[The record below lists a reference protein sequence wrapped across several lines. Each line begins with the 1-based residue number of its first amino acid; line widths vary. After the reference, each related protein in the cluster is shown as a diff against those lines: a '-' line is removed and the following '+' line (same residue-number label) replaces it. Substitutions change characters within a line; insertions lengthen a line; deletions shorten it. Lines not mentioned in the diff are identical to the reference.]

1 MVILFQYSVA
11 LLTCHRDN
19 LNPKFVKSFTIEY
32 HFHRL
37 QPLRFEVYDIENEKA
52 PLSKQDYIGF
62 AVSISPNLCFT
73 SNNFVGF
80 VGN

>member
-11 LLTCHRDN
+11 LQTCHRDN

-62 AVSISPNLCFT
+62 DVSISL
-73 SNNFVGF
+73 NFLFYIVTILLDL
-80 VGN
+80 